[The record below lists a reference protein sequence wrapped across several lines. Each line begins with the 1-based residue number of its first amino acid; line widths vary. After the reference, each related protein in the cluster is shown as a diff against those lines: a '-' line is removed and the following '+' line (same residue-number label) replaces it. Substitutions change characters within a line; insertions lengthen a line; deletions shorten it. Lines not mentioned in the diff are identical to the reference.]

1 MFFTRKNAV
10 FMRLLAFRKRLFAIV
25 AERRVAGVVVLLEYL
40 LWMLAAIGITQGI
53 KAILDLILDSKKQK
67 QQNEEMTVWQG
78 IVCLFISVIL
88 CLFLFQNG
96 EVMGSSDLM
105 LFAIVIVGCML
116 FYIWPSSDEEQGSG
130 AEARRVIVAVG
141 LTVIA
146 VIAMIACHMIAM
158 KMMHY

>member
-1 MFFTRKNAV
+1 
-10 FMRLLAFRKRLFAIV
+10 MRGNLRAYGKTKKPPYIQKKW
-25 AERRVAGVVVLLEYL
+25 RVGTVVVFLEYL

-53 KAILDLILDSKKQK
+53 KAILDLILDLKKQK

-78 IVCLFISVIL
+78 IVCLFFSVIL

-105 LFAIVIVGCML
+105 LFAIIIVGCIL
-116 FYIWPSSDEEQGSG
+116 FYIWPSDEEQGSG

-141 LTVIA
+141 VTVIA
-146 VIAMIACHMIAM
+146 VIVMITCHMIAM
-158 KMMHY
+158 KMLHY

>member
-1 MFFTRKNAV
+1 M
-10 FMRLLAFRKRLFAIV
+10 
-25 AERRVAGVVVLLEYL
+25 VVLLEYL

-78 IVCLFISVIL
+78 IVCLFFSVIL

-116 FYIWPSSDEEQGSG
+116 FYIWPSSGQLPPDPKGIG
-130 AEARRVIVAVG
+130 A
-141 LTVIA
+141 
-146 VIAMIACHMIAM
+146 C
-158 KMMHY
+158 

>member
-1 MFFTRKNAV
+1 M
-10 FMRLLAFRKRLFAIV
+10 
-25 AERRVAGVVVLLEYL
+25 VVLLEYL

-53 KAILDLILDSKKQK
+53 KAILDLILDSKNKKQ
-67 QQNEEMTVWQG
+67 QNEQNEEMTVWQG
-78 IVCLFISVIL
+78 IVCLFFSVIL

-146 VIAMIACHMIAM
+146 VIAMIACHMIAI